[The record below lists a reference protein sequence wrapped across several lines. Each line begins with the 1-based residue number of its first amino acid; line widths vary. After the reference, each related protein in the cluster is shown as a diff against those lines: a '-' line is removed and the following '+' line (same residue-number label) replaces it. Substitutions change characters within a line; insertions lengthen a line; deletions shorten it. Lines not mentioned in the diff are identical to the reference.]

1 MREQEMRLHVFR
13 FLKARMRNMIMPA
26 ALGLGLAAG
35 GCNDS
40 GGAVVRYGAPVVF
53 DARLDPDTA
62 GERTLKLDAAP
73 NPDISVAGDARA
85 EVGADAVSEVEF
97 SPDGS
102 PLDVAAAEAAPDT
115 RRLDGKDDLPLVR
128 YGSPFD
134 AGVSDGVID
143 SRTEDGQVI
152 AKYVAP
158 MPDAAVDTNGP
169 VMRYM
174 AVMPDA
180 QPDRTMVLLYMA
192 QVPS

>member
-13 FLKARMRNMIMPA
+13 FLKTRMRNMIMPA
-26 ALGLGLAAG
+26 TLGIGLAVG
-35 GCNDS
+35 GCD
-40 GGAVVRYGAPVVF
+40 GAVARYAAPVSP
-53 DARLDPDTA
+53 DAPSTQDTA
-62 GERTLKLDAAP
+62 SDSRLNQDTAAP
-73 NPDISVAGDARA
+73 VPDLSVGRDLPAD
-85 EVGADAVSEVEF
+85 VGAESV
-97 SPDGS
+97 PDLALSQDGQ
-102 PLDVAAAEAAPDT
+102 PADVAVAEAGPDT
-115 RRLDGKDDLPLVR
+115 RRLDGKDDLPLVK